1 MYDMN
6 GRKLKGI
13 QIAKTQQIR
22 KTDRGYIV
30 PSQSGHGTYVVTE
43 NRLFP
48 NIKECTCPDYELRKQ
63 PCKHVFAIQYILTKE
78 VDEEGNVTIT
88 QVKRITYAQD
98 WKNYNKAQINEKDM
112 FLKLLH
118 DLCENVEE
126 PQYKFGRPTLP
137 IADMIFS
144 SALKVYTGFSLRRFM
159 SDMRMAKG
167 KQYIANDCT
176 YVSVSN
182 YMRKKELTPIFHG
195 LIALSAQPLISVEEK
210 FAIDSSGFRTTK
222 FNEYMVQRF
231 HLQKEHDWIKL
242 HICCGTKT
250 NIITA
255 AQVDMGA
262 DSPQFIPL
270 TQQTVDNGFNIL
282 EMTADKAYN
291 SVDNYNAIQ
300 EIGGMAYIPFKSN
313 ATGQTDRTKGS
324 KGRLWRKM
332 FHYFQLN
339 QEDFLKH
346 YHARSNVETVFS
358 MIKAKFSDLV
368 RSKDGIAQENE
379 LLLKILC
386 HNIVVLI
393 HESFELN
400 IKIDSI

>member
-1 MYDMN
+1 MN
-6 GRKLKGI
+6 ERKLKGI
-13 QIAKTQQIR
+13 QIARTQQIR

-30 PSQSGHGTYVVTE
+30 PSQSGHGTYIVTE
-43 NRLFP
+43 NRMFP
-48 NIKECTCPDYELRKQ
+48 NIRECSCPDYELRKQ

-78 VDEEGNVTIT
+78 VDNEGNVTIT

-98 WKNYNKAQINEKDM
+98 WKNYDKAQVNEKDM

-118 DLCENVEE
+118 DICENVEE
-126 PQYKFGRPTLP
+126 PQYKFGRPMLP
-137 IADMIFS
+137 LADMVFS
-144 SALKVYTGFSLRRFM
+144 SALRVYTGFSLRRFM
-159 SDMRMAKG
+159 SDMRMAKD
-167 KQYIANDCT
+167 KQYVANNCT

-182 YMRKKELTPIFHG
+182 YMRKEELTPILHR
-195 LIALSAQPLISVEEK
+195 LIALSAQPLTGVEEK

-231 HLQKEHDWIKL
+231 HLQKNHEWIKL
-242 HICCGTKT
+242 HLCCGTKT
-250 NIITA
+250 NIVTA
-255 AQVDMGA
+255 VQVDMGA

-270 TQQTVDNGFNIL
+270 TEQTIANRFTIK
-282 EMTADKAYN
+282 EMSADKAY
-291 SVDNYNAIQ
+291 SSMDNYNAIQ
-300 EIGGMAYIPFKSN
+300 HVGGQAFIPFKSN
-313 ATGQTDRTKGS
+313 ATAPVASGS
-324 KGRLWRKM
+324 RGRLWRKM

-339 QEDFLKH
+339 QDDFLAH
-346 YHARSNVETVFS
+346 YHARSNVETTFS

-368 RSKDGIAQENE
+368 RSKDSVAQENE

-400 IKIDSI
+400 IDIDAIGA

>member
-1 MYDMN
+1 MN
-6 GRKLKGI
+6 ERKLKGI
-13 QIAKTQQIR
+13 QIARTQQIR

-43 NRLFP
+43 NRMFP
-48 NIKECTCPDYELRKQ
+48 NIRECSCPDYELRKQ

-78 VDEEGNVTIT
+78 LDNEGNVTIT

-98 WKNYNKAQINEKDM
+98 WKNYDKAQVNEKDM

-126 PQYKFGRPTLP
+126 SQYKFGRPKLLLG
-137 IADMIFS
+137 DMVFS
-144 SALKVYTGFSLRRFM
+144 NALKVYTGFSLRRFM
-159 SDMRMAKG
+159 SDMRMAKE
-167 KQYIANDCT
+167 KQYIVDDCT

-182 YMRKKELTPIFHG
+182 YMRKEELTPILHK
-195 LIALSAQPLISVEEK
+195 LIAMSSQPLKAVEES
-210 FAIDSSGFRTTK
+210 FAIDSSGFRTTR

-231 HLQKEHDWIKL
+231 HLQKNHKWVKL

-255 AQVDMGA
+255 VQVDMGG

-270 TQQTVDNGFNIL
+270 TQETVANGFRVS

-291 SVDNYNAIQ
+291 SVDNYNAVQ
-300 EIGGMAYIPFKSN
+300 EIGGQAYIPFKKN
-313 ATGQTDRTKGS
+313 ATGTSDRS
-324 KGRLWRKM
+324 KGNRARLWRKM

-339 QEDFLKH
+339 QEDFLMH
-346 YHARSNVETVFS
+346 YHARSNVESTFN
-358 MIKAKFSDLV
+358 MIKSKFSDLV
-368 RSKDGIAQENE
+368 RSKDDIAQENE

-393 HESFELN
+393 HESFELG
-400 IKIDSI
+400 IDINSLGV

>member
-1 MYDMN
+1 M
-6 GRKLKGI
+6 
-13 QIAKTQQIR
+13 
-22 KTDRGYIV
+22 
-30 PSQSGHGTYVVTE
+30 PSQNGHGTYVVTE
-43 NRLFP
+43 NRMFP
-48 NIKECTCPDYELRKQ
+48 NIRECTCPDYELRKQ

-78 VDEEGNVTIT
+78 IDKEGNVTIT

-98 WKNYNKAQINEKDM
+98 WKNYNKAQVNEKDM

-137 IADMIFS
+137 LAEMIFS

-159 SDMRMAKG
+159 SDMRMAKD
-167 KQYIANDCT
+167 KQYIANDCS

-182 YMRKKELTPIFHG
+182 YMRKKELTPILHR
-195 LIALSAQPLISVEEK
+195 LIALSAQPLIAVEER
-210 FAIDSSGFRTTK
+210 FAVDSSGFRSTK
-222 FNEYMVQRF
+222 FNEYMKQRF

-250 NIITA
+250 NIVTA
-255 AQVDMGA
+255 VQVDMGA

-270 TQQTVDNGFNIL
+270 TQQTIDNGFTIK

-300 EIGGMAYIPFKSN
+300 QVGGQAYIPFKSN
-313 ATGQTDRTKGS
+313 ATGTSDRS
-324 KGRLWRKM
+324 KGNKARLWRKM

-339 QEDFLKH
+339 QDDFLKH
-346 YHARSNVETVFS
+346 YHARSNVESTFNMVKS
-358 MIKAKFSDLV
+358 KFSDLV
-368 RSKDGIAQENE
+368 RSKDDIAQENE

-393 HESFELN
+393 HESFELG
-400 IKIDSI
+400 IDINTLGA

>member
-1 MYDMN
+1 MN
-6 GRKLKGI
+6 DRKLKGI

-48 NIKECTCPDYELRKQ
+48 NIRECTCPDYEQRKQ

-78 VDEEGNVTIT
+78 VDAEGNVTIT

-98 WKNYNKAQINEKDM
+98 WKNYDKAQINEKDM

-137 IADMIFS
+137 LGDMIFS

-159 SDMRMAKG
+159 SDMRMAKD
-167 KQYIANDCT
+167 KQYIADDCT

-182 YMRKKELTPIFHG
+182 YMRKEELAPILRK
-195 LIALSAQPLISVEEK
+195 LIAMSSQPLKAVEER
-210 FAIDSSGFRTTK
+210 FAIDSSGFRTTR

-231 HLQKEHDWIKL
+231 HLQKNHKWVKL

-255 AQVDMGA
+255 VQIDMGA

-270 TQQTVDNGFNIL
+270 TNQTIENGFTIK
-282 EMTADKAYN
+282 EMTADKAY
-291 SVDNYNAIQ
+291 SSMDNYNAIQ
-300 EIGGMAYIPFKSN
+300 QIGGTAYIPFKSN
-313 ATGQTDRTKGS
+313 ASAPLASGHRGK
-324 KGRLWRKM
+324 LWRKM

-339 QEDFLKH
+339 QEDFLAH
-346 YHARSNVETVFS
+346 YHARSNVETTFS

-368 RSKDGIAQENE
+368 RSKGSIAQENE

-393 HESFELN
+393 HESFELG
-400 IKIDSI
+400 IDINALGA